1 MEKEKQTTKM
11 ISLSLAILIF
21 ITSCTSTTKII
32 TEPSGAKVYVEG
44 EAVGTTPYKYKD
56 SKIVGSK
63 TALKLEKEDYETL
76 EVNLSRNEVV
86 DVGAVLGGIV
96 LLFPFLWT
104 MGYKPTHTYELKQ
117 KSNK

>member
-1 MEKEKQTTKM
+1 MEKENKTIKM
-11 ISLSLAILIF
+11 ISLSLAIVIF
-21 ITSCTSTTKII
+21 VTSCTSTTKII

-44 EAVGTTPYKYKD
+44 ESVGTTPFKYKD

-63 TALKLEKEDYETL
+63 TALKLEKEEYETL
-76 EVNLSRNEVV
+76 EVTLSRNELV
-86 DVGAVLGGIV
+86 DVGAIVGGII

-104 MGYKPTHTYELKQ
+104 MRYKPTHTYELKP